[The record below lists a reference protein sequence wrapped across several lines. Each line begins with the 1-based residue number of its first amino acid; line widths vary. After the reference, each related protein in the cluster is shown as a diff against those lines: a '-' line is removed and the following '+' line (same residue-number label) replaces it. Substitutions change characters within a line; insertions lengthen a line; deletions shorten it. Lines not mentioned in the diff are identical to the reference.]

1 MVNCWP
7 GFAQIE
13 SKCMNSYVVVVDFSH
28 LFHVCWA
35 VAQKAPPHYDVVE
48 TTRDHIIGKLRT
60 VKAELKKQ
68 NVMGYD
74 LVFAEDREAT
84 RKLALLP
91 GYREGREDLSVQKNA
106 IKQYLLQNGAITRF
120 CHSEGNEA
128 DDVIATLVRMVNE
141 QDGYATV
148 VVSSDR
154 DLWQLI
160 GPKVRIFNP
169 VRQDLEFVTPEH
181 VERAFRCKPIHIP
194 LYKALWGDP
203 TDCVPNIVPRM
214 QKQLL
219 PIIHKTDGTLE
230 SFISRIEGEDRFY
243 LTSRCFDLYTQGK
256 ARIEVNWQVV
266 KLDNQCELTW
276 E

>member
-1 MVNCWP
+1 MSN
-7 GFAQIE
+7 
-13 SKCMNSYVVVVDFSH
+13 YVVIVDFSH

-35 VAQKAPPHYDVVE
+35 VAQKAPPNYDPVE

-60 VKAELKKQ
+60 VRAELKRQ

-91 GYREGREDLSVQKNA
+91 GYREGREDLSAQKNA
-106 IKQYLLQNGAITRF
+106 IKQYLLQNGSITRF

-128 DDVIATLVRMVNE
+128 DDVIATLVRAVNE
-141 QDGYATV
+141 QEHLRTV

-160 GPKVRIFNP
+160 GPRVRVYNP
-169 VRQDLEFVTPEH
+169 VKQEFVTEAHIEH
-181 VERAFRCKPIHIP
+181 AFKVKPIHIP
-194 LYKALWGDP
+194 LFKALWGDS
-203 TDCVPNIVPRM
+203 TDCVPNVVPRM

-219 PIIHKTDGTLE
+219 PIILKTDGTLE
-230 SFISRIEGEDRFY
+230 AFIARIEGDDRFY

-266 KLDNQCELTW
+266 KLDDQCELMW